1 MSLAVPHASV
11 SFSLVGTGEQKNKKK
26 RVLTSLVYT
35 CVCVHG
41 APVLS
46 ADPGQDNKCEAMSVF
61 CTIFGDAF
69 FFSSYDSLFSLSCL
83 FLSAHAPP
91 IQLIH

>member
-69 FFSSYDSLFSLSCL
+69 FFF
-83 FLSAHAPP
+83 FL
-91 IQLIH
+91 